1 MTTVVDQVQMY
12 YKSER
17 KSAELNQA
25 FLFLVK
31 DGMTRQEL
39 ETNINRRPALWSRFS
54 NWLSVLPNS

>member
-12 YKSER
+12 YNAER

-54 NWLSVLPNS
+54 NWLSVLQ

>member
-12 YKSER
+12 YNAER
-17 KSAELNQA
+17 KSAESNQA

-39 ETNINRRPALWSRFS
+39 ETNINRRPALWERFS

>member
-1 MTTVVDQVQMY
+1 MTTVVDQVKMY
-12 YKSER
+12 YNTER
-17 KSAELNQA
+17 KSAQLNQA